1 VVPAALALFAGVG
14 ATLLLPRQPT
24 LLFMLLVAGAVVAAA
39 WLLRRPP
46 LLAAAFGLLYG
57 WHELGQRLDDRLDPA
72 LEGVTL
78 RIEGRV
84 SSIPQRVGEGIRF
97 LLEPQPAPGLPARL
111 ELTWYQAPWQPQ
123 PAERLLLEV
132 RLRRPRGFANPGGM
146 DFAATM
152 LRNGIGASGYVRS
165 GTRLGRSLADV
176 LQHPVLVA
184 RGEIA
189 LAVRRALGD
198 RPGTGIVLGLSVGL
212 QDAISPEQWRVLGRS
227 GTSHLMAISGMHIG
241 MVGALGAGLG
251 AAVQRRRQ
259 RRGAQRPRR
268 DVAAAC
274 AVAAAVSYSLLAG
287 WSVPTQRTAIMIA
300 SAALV
305 LLARRLSS
313 GAGVLALALVLVLL
327 IEPLAPLAP
336 GFWLSF
342 GAVALLMLGLGGR
355 LVERGLVAGFLQAQP
370 IVCLGLVPVLVA
382 AFGNV
387 SLVSV
392 LVNLVAIPLYTLLLV
407 PLILVGCATLPWP
420 AVGGGLLRLA
430 ASLVESSW
438 PLLQRPAEW
447 PLASW
452 GVASLPT
459 VVWLCIVA
467 GTLAALLPLPRV
479 TRLAGVLMIAGA
491 CLWRPPPLAPGEIR
505 FALLDVG
512 QGLSVVLETSQHA
525 LVYDTGP
532 AFRSGSDAAA
542 LALLP
547 YLRHRGLRRLDALV
561 LSHDDADHTG
571 GASTVLAQLPVD
583 MVYASGP
590 VSGIQGPTRPCDD
603 PWGFT
608 WDGVAFEWLL
618 RDKSQAAADNDRSC
632 VLVVRSGRRTILL
645 AGDIERDAEA
655 RLLEEGWQ
663 GPVDIVVAPHHGS
676 RSSSSAAFVVAARA
690 GWVLFATGYRN
701 RWGFPAPEVAERW
714 RRSGAASADTAS
726 GGAVEFLLRP
736 EREPDPPRLWRIEH
750 PRPWRD
756 P

>member
-1 VVPAALALFAGVG
+1 MVPAALALFAGVG
-14 ATLLLPRQPT
+14 ASLLLPRQPT
-24 LLFMLLVAGAVVAAA
+24 LQFVLLCAGVVVAAS

-84 SSIPQRVGEGIRF
+84 SSIPQQVGEGIRF
-97 LLEPQPAPGLPARL
+97 LLEPERAPGLPSRL

-146 DFAATM
+146 DLAARM
-152 LRNGIGASGYVRS
+152 LRNGIGAGGYVR
-165 GTRLGRSLADV
+165 GGERLGRSLVDM
-176 LQHPVLVA
+176 LHHPVLVA

-189 LAVRRALGD
+189 LAVRRVLDD

-212 QDAISPEQWRVLGRS
+212 QEAISPEQWRVLGRS

-259 RRGAQRPRR
+259 RRGAQMPRR

-274 AVAAAVSYSLLAG
+274 AVASAVCYSLLAG

-305 LLARRLSS
+305 LRSRRLSS

-327 IEPLAPLAP
+327 ADPLAPLAP

-370 IVCLGLVPVLVA
+370 IVCLGLVPILVA

-392 LVNLVAIPLYTLLLV
+392 GVNLVAIPLYTLLLV
-407 PLILVGCATLPWP
+407 PLILVGCAMLPWP
-420 AVGGGLLRLA
+420 AVGGSLLGLA
-430 ASLVESSW
+430 AWLVESSW

-452 GVASLPT
+452 SVASLPPA
-459 VVWLCIVA
+459 VWACLAA

-479 TRLAGVLMIAGA
+479 ARLAGVLMIAAA
-491 CLWRPPPLAPGEIR
+491 CLWRPPLLAPGEIR

-512 QGLSVVLETSQHA
+512 QGLSVVVETRQHA

-571 GASTVLAQLPVD
+571 GASTLLAQFPVSA
-583 MVYASGP
+583 VYASGP
-590 VSGIQGPTRPCDD
+590 VSGLEGPTRPCDD
-603 PWGFT
+603 PRGFT

-618 RDKSQAAADNDRSC
+618 RDKSQATADNDRSC
-632 VLVVRSGRRTILL
+632 VLVVRSGGRTILL

-663 GPVDIVVAPHHGS
+663 GPTDIVVAPHHGS
-676 RSSSSAAFVVAARA
+676 RSSSSVRFVAATRA

-714 RRSGAASADTAS
+714 RGSGAASADTAG
-726 GGAVEFLLRP
+726 GGAIEFVLRP
-736 EREPDPPRLWRIEH
+736 DQEPGPPRRWRLEH